1 MANIRDRRDQ
11 DRSEN
16 GELEFQNQNSYLSE
30 YRIGTLEYPEGLR
43 QNPDLQHWVAFYIN
57 TRDKSIGGNKPSS
70 SYTSSAAGDT
80 NYVDK
85 KEQDRVNL
93 LNNSGSK
100 LSQDALAST
109 IPVVRENA
117 GKLAGAITF
126 ITKIGTGSKIKDAVT
141 ASVLVGTTAR
151 VFAEATKN
159 LNLPSFTSGSTSR
172 LKDVITL
179 HIEERPSVKYGVN
192 YADTDMGLLTG
203 LLVEGSA
210 AATAG
215 NLKGAL
221 PEMQA
226 RFIRSLLKVPVLN
239 NITEL
244 ATRERTNPF
253 REVLFES
260 VDYRTFN
267 FRYRF
272 FPKSFNES
280 EKIKSIIDTFK
291 IHMHPQ
297 LSEQKLF
304 YLYPSEFDIEYMYG
318 DKANPYLH
326 KLARCAL
333 TDMSVEYGGEQF
345 STHSDGSPVEI
356 GLTLTFR
363 ELEQMTSERV
373 KNGY

>member
-70 SYTSSAAGDT
+70 SYTSSAT
-80 NYVDK
+80 SPNYVDK

-100 LSQDALAST
+100 LSQDATQSAVAFT
-109 IPVVRENA
+109 HENA
-117 GKLAGAITF
+117 GKLAAGISF
-126 ITKIGTGSKIKDAVT
+126 ITSIGMGSKIVDAGTKALAVGVGT
-141 ASVLVGTTAR
+141 RVLVE
-151 VFAEATKN
+151 VTKN
-159 LNLPSFTSGSTSR
+159 LNLPNFASGSTSR

-215 NLKGAL
+215 TLKGAL

-244 ATRERTNPF
+244 ATRERTNAF

>member
-1 MANIRDRRDQ
+1 MANIRDKRDQ

-70 SYTSSAAGDT
+70 SYTST
-80 NYVDK
+80 TNPNYVDK

-100 LSQDALAST
+100 LSQDAIQSAVAFT
-109 IPVVRENA
+109 GENA
-117 GKLAGAITF
+117 GKLAAGVSF
-126 ITKIGTGSKIKDAVT
+126 ITSIGMGSKILGATAKAAAVGVG
-141 ASVLVGTTAR
+141 ARVLVE
-151 VFAEATKN
+151 VTKN
-159 LNLPSFTSGSTSR
+159 LNLPNFASGSTSR

-179 HIEERPSVKYGVN
+179 HIEERPSVKYGIN

-215 NLKGAL
+215 TLKGAL

-272 FPKSFNES
+272 FPKSFRES

-297 LSEQKLF
+297 LAEQKLF

-318 DKANPYLH
+318 DKVNPYLH

-373 KNGY
+373 KDGY

>member
-1 MANIRDRRDQ
+1 
-11 DRSEN
+11 
-16 GELEFQNQNSYLSE
+16 
-30 YRIGTLEYPEGLR
+30 
-43 QNPDLQHWVAFYIN
+43 
-57 TRDKSIGGNKPSS
+57 
-70 SYTSSAAGDT
+70 
-80 NYVDK
+80 VDK

-100 LSQDALAST
+100 LSQDATQSAVAFT
-109 IPVVRENA
+109 QENA
-117 GKLAGAITF
+117 GKLAAGISF
-126 ITKIGTGSKIKDAVT
+126 ITSIGMGSKIVDAGTKALAVAVGT
-141 ASVLVGTTAR
+141 RVLVE
-151 VFAEATKN
+151 VTKN
-159 LNLPSFTSGSTSR
+159 LNLPNFTSGSTSR

-215 NLKGAL
+215 TLKGAL

-244 ATRERTNPF
+244 ATRERTNAF

-291 IHMHPQ
+291 LHMHPQ

-318 DKANPYLH
+318 DKVNPYLH
-326 KLARCAL
+326 KFARCAL

-373 KNGY
+373 KDGY

>member
-70 SYTSSAAGDT
+70 SYTST
-80 NYVDK
+80 TNPNYVDK

-100 LSQDALAST
+100 LSQDALTAT
-109 IPVVRENA
+109 VPVTRDNA
-117 GKLAGAITF
+117 GKLAAGVTF
-126 ITKIGTGSKIKDAVT
+126 ITSIGMGSKVFDATTKAAAVGVG
-141 ASVLVGTTAR
+141 ARILVE
-151 VFAEATKN
+151 VTKN
-159 LNLPSFTSGSTSR
+159 LNLPNFTSGSTSR

-215 NLKGAL
+215 TLKGAL

-244 ATRERTNPF
+244 ATRERTNAF

-291 IHMHPQ
+291 LHMHPQ

-318 DKANPYLH
+318 DKVNPYLH
-326 KLARCAL
+326 KFARCAL

-373 KNGY
+373 KDGY